1 MGLSLEQR
9 FERYCDG
16 IVSTL
21 LHADREQ
28 PARWYIKG
36 LMLPGERKSVEPMA
50 ARATAAGALG
60 ASVHASPGSGR
71 AVERRSDV
79 VGGGRAGTAEAD

>member
-1 MGLSLEQR
+1 MGLSLERR

-16 IVSTL
+16 IVRTL

-50 ARATAAGALG
+50 ARTQPTTL
-60 ASVHASPGSGR
+60 
-71 AVERRSDV
+71 
-79 VGGGRAGTAEAD
+79 GTALSCSACCRCEMCRATSRVRACPISVICAP